1 MKHFRFNV
9 RCIDGRLFRH
19 VPQHDDPDFEIDA
32 GCCEDCK
39 GAGCDRLHRE
49 AAEASVGDKI
59 RTNYFRVP
67 GPAPEFDW
75 SASRDN
81 DEPNDNGQMTIGYG
95 RTEQDAIDDLVS
107 LFEDER
113 PPMPSR
119 AEIMAK
125 FDAAIGAV
133 RAAVEGEILL

>member
-32 GCCEDCK
+32 GRCEDCE

-49 AAEASVGDKI
+49 AAEKIAGDKI
-59 RTNYFRVP
+59 VTSYFRVP

-75 SASRDN
+75 CAYRDS
-81 DEPNDNGQMTIGYG
+81 DEPDDNGHMLQGFG
-95 RTEQDAIDDLVS
+95 RTEQNAIDDLVS
-107 LFEDER
+107 LIEDER
-113 PPMPSR
+113 PPIPTR
-119 AEIMAK
+119 AEFMAK
-125 FDAAIGAV
+125 FDQAIGAV
-133 RAAVEGEILL
+133 RAAIEGEI